1 MPSASCGSMHKGEA
15 HSPGAGLCIRNS
27 LESLFHKG
35 GMSVE
40 CLCPSAPLPLCF
52 LSLLQD
58 WGTKGVEKGIPPGLS
73 PVSGPSIANSNHKAL
88 DCAGLC
94 VDASIGMITGQ
105 MH

>member
-40 CLCPSAPLPLCF
+40 CLCPSAFF
-52 LSLLQD
+52 LSPKTGGQRGLR
-58 WGTKGVEKGIPPGLS
+58 KGFPRGFRL
-73 PVSGPSIANSNHKAL
+73 
-88 DCAGLC
+88 
-94 VDASIGMITGQ
+94 
-105 MH
+105 